1 MTGDRDSSQL
11 FDEDGI
17 PQNHDGHDA
26 PSPRPPLA
34 ARMRPR
40 TLAEIRGHTQL
51 LGPGS
56 LLPRLI
62 AADSFGSI
70 IFHGPPGCGKTTLAE
85 VIATATNSHCSRV
98 NAVLSN
104 TAELRD
110 TLRMARARASNGQ
123 RSILLIDEIHR
134 FNKAQQDLL
143 LPDVEAGNARLIG
156 CTTHN
161 PGFYIIPPLLSRSH
175 LFRLEPLEENAVALG
190 LKDALFDIS
199 RGLGATGVSADEN
212 VLLHIARLCEGD
224 MRRALNALETLV
236 AAHPMHTPLTQ
247 EDVALF
253 ARERHLRY
261 DHAEDEHY
269 DTASALI
276 KAIRGSDPDAA
287 IYWLALML
295 EGGEDPRFIARRLVI
310 LASED
315 IGLADSRAIT
325 VAIATQQACE
335 FVGLPECAL
344 SLAHCVLFLA
354 TCPKSNSATL
364 ALAAARNALK
374 SAPRQPVPLHLRDA
388 HTQFNK
394 SLGHGAEYLYSHDF
408 PEGIS
413 GQTYLTQPLKLY
425 TSSPNGAE
433 AAIAERLAHWNQ
445 LRTQLRK
452 NNLSPQKKSDT
463 HISPS

>member
-1 MTGDRDSSQL
+1 
-11 FDEDGI
+11 
-17 PQNHDGHDA
+17 
-26 PSPRPPLA
+26 
-34 ARMRPR
+34 MRPR
-40 TLAEIRGHTQL
+40 TLSEMRGHTQL
-51 LGPGS
+51 LGPES

-62 AADSFGSI
+62 ATDTFGSI
-70 IFHGPPGCGKTTLAE
+70 IFHGPPGSGKTTLAE
-85 VIATATNSHCSRV
+85 IIATATHSHSARI

-110 TLRMARARASNGQ
+110 TLRIARARATNGQ
-123 RSILLIDEIHR
+123 RTILLIDEIHR

-143 LPDVEAGNARLIG
+143 LPDIEAGNARLIG

-175 LFRLEPLEENAVALG
+175 LFRLEPLDENAVTLG
-190 LKDALFDIS
+190 LKDALLDIP
-199 RGLGATGVSADEN
+199 RGLGASGVTSNEE

-236 AAHPMHTPLTQ
+236 TAHPMHTPLTRD
-247 EDVALF
+247 DVARF
-253 ARERHLRY
+253 AHERHLRY
-261 DHAEDEHY
+261 DQAEDEHY
-269 DTASALI
+269 DTSSAFI
-276 KAIRGSDPDAA
+276 KSIRGSDPNAA

-325 VAIATQQACE
+325 VAISTQQACE

-374 SAPRQPVPLHLRDA
+374 NAPRQPVPLHLRDA
-388 HTQFNK
+388 HTRFNR
-394 SLGHGAEYLYSHDF
+394 SIGHGAGYLYSHDF

-413 GQTYLTQPLKLY
+413 GQNYLAHPLELY
-425 TSSPNGAE
+425 TPSANGAE
-433 AAIAERLAHWNQ
+433 ASIAERLTLWNQ
-445 LRTQLRK
+445 LRAHLASQIK
-452 NNLSPQKKSDT
+452 NHTS
-463 HISPS
+463 